1 MRANVLND
9 AALMK
14 HAGRFAWL
22 SVDTEK
28 AQNEAFLEKFPVD
41 NWPTFFVIDPSN
53 ERAALKWL
61 GTANVE
67 QLEKLFDDGE
77 LAVRTLGGKSPEELL
92 ALADRAHAEGRP
104 ADAAKLYR
112 EALQTAPQTWERRPR
127 AVESLVIAFHGA
139 HQPADCA
146 QAALKAVPTL
156 PRGSSFAN
164 AAAIGLQCALNAPK
178 DAPWRRDSIA
188 GLEPWVSSALT
199 VPDLLADDRS
209 GLYEV
214 LVQSAESSGDKQRVK
229 RIATE
234 WLAFLERE
242 ASRAPTPEARAA
254 LDSHRVLAA
263 FKLEDPARV
272 IPALQASERDLP
284 RDYNPPA
291 RLASVYLRLG
301 RSDEGLAA
309 ADRAL
314 SRAYG
319 PRRIGIFETKAN
331 IYLKAGDQ
339 SAAQRTLLEAL
350 QVAQALPN
358 AQRRERTVA
367 RVQKSLDQLR
377 GTGVSQAH

>member
-1 MRANVLND
+1 
-9 AALMK
+9 
-14 HAGRFAWL
+14 
-22 SVDTEK
+22 
-28 AQNEAFLEKFPVD
+28 
-41 NWPTFFVIDPSN
+41 
-53 ERAALKWL
+53 
-61 GTANVE
+61 
-67 QLEKLFDDGE
+67 
-77 LAVRTLGGKSPEELL
+77 
-92 ALADRAHAEGRP
+92 
-104 ADAAKLYR
+104 
-112 EALQTAPQTWERRPR
+112 
-127 AVESLVIAFHGA
+127 
-139 HQPADCA
+139 
-146 QAALKAVPTL
+146 
-156 PRGSSFAN
+156 
-164 AAAIGLQCALNAPK
+164 
-178 DAPWRRDSIA
+178 
-188 GLEPWVSSALT
+188 LEPWVSSALT

-214 LVQSAESSGDKQRVK
+214 LVQSAESSGDKQRIK

-301 RSDEGLAA
+301 RSDEALAA